1 MKEASMGRKQRSP
14 RKEKMK
20 YVDFDI
26 EDFVTDEFFIQWVK
40 NPSEETNHFW
50 LKWIAGN
57 PEKKHTIQKA
67 REIISLVDY
76 EKRFELSDQ
85 AYMDLFEDIV
95 EKSHQ
100 ALPKKNI
107 FQWRGWHKSAAILF
121 LAFSSIYTL
130 YFFNSVNEEIEQTE
144 HAITWVTFDNPAGQK
159 YKFKLPDG
167 TIVHLNSES
176 SIEYPEKFD
185 SVSRV
190 VRMKGEA
197 FFDVSRDTLR
207 PFIIETKTHDVRV
220 LGTSFNLKN
229 GENFEL
235 ALVEGKVQVE
245 GVAGDTITLFPN
257 EMLIKDNQGRVTKT
271 SFDPL
276 EVLGWKD
283 QYLVFNDNSF
293 EQVVNKLESWFGVK
307 IVSELTLESNWSYS
321 GRYHNKSL
329 NHVLDGISISSEF
342 KYVIDHKTVTISNL

>member
-1 MKEASMGRKQRSP
+1 MRGKKRFSRNG
-14 RKEKMK
+14 KMK
-20 YVDFDI
+20 YIDFDV
-26 EDFVTDEFFIQWVK
+26 EDFLTDEFFIQWVK

-67 REIISLVDY
+67 REIISMVDY
-76 EKRFELSDQ
+76 KKRYKLDDQ

-100 ALPKKNI
+100 EQRQRRGFP
-107 FQWRGWHKSAAILF
+107 WRGWHKSAAILIF
-121 LAFSSIYTL
+121 ALSSIYTMI
-130 YFFNSVNEEIEQTE
+130 YFTGTNEEIEPQE
-144 HAITWVTFDNPAGQK
+144 QALTWTTFDNPAGQK

-176 SIEYPEKFD
+176 RIEYPEKFD
-185 SVSRV
+185 SVSRM

-197 FFDVSRDTLR
+197 YFDVTKDTLR
-207 PFIIETKTHDVRV
+207 PFIIKTEENDVTV

-229 GENFEL
+229 GETFEL

-245 GVAGDTITLFPN
+245 GASGDMVTLFPN
-257 EMLIKDNQGRVTKT
+257 EMLIKDNKGRMTKT

-276 EVLGWKD
+276 EVFGWKD
-283 QYLVFNDNSF
+283 QYLVFKDNNY
-293 EQVVNKLESWFGVK
+293 EQVVSKLESWFGVK
-307 IVSELTLESNWSYS
+307 IISELPIESNWSYS

-329 NHVLDGISISSEF
+329 THVLDGISISSEF
-342 KYVIDHKTVTISNL
+342 SYTIENKTVTISNP